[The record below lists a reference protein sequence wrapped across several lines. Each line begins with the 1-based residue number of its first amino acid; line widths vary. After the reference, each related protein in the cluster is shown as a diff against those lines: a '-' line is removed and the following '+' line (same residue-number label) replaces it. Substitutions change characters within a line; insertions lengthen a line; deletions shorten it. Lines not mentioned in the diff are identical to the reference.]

1 MASLIEVLIDT
12 LNAENDEYV
21 KILKISQ
28 EKTPILVKG
37 DVEALREIVAK
48 EQVHVDRVANL
59 EKKRVEAV
67 NDIATVLNK
76 DADTLT
82 VKEIIDLLKGQDEV
96 QNKLIEAHA
105 KIKATLNDVVAIN
118 EINKNLIRESLE
130 MVEFNINLINSF
142 KKAPEVNT
150 YTKNAYNVNAYTEP
164 PKFDAKN

>member
-21 KILKISQ
+21 KLLDISKR
-28 EKTPILVKG
+28 KTPIIVKG
-37 DVEALREIVAK
+37 ELEALRNIVAE

-67 NDIATVLNK
+67 TDIATVLNK

-82 VKEIIDLLKGQDEV
+82 VKDIIDLLNGQDEI
-96 QNKLIEAHA
+96 QNQLMEAHA
-105 KIKATLNDVVAIN
+105 RIKATLNDVVAIN

-130 MVEFNINLINSF
+130 MVEFNINLINSL
-142 KKAPEVNT
+142 KKAPEVNN
-150 YTKNAYNVNAYTEP
+150 YTKGAYNVNAYTEP